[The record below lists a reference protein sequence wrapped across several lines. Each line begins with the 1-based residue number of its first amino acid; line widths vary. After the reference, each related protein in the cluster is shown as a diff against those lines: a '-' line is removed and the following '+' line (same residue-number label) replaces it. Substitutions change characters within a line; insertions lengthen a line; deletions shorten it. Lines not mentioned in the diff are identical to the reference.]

1 MCAHG
6 MAEQEADREATRDSL
21 LHQVDL
27 DLREVRC
34 YPSGGPELTNC
45 QTPESSSRKI
55 YCLLAS
61 CCSARPQARLAALKR
76 KKQKFEIALVDIIAD
91 RGKR

>member
-45 QTPESSSRKI
+45 QTPE
-55 YCLLAS
+55 
-61 CCSARPQARLAALKR
+61 
-76 KKQKFEIALVDIIAD
+76 
-91 RGKR
+91 